1 VRRNFALA
9 LAAGLPLAF
18 YLWTLS
24 GASYWLDGGE
34 FVAAAINLDI
44 AHPPG
49 HPLTALYGKAWSLLP
64 LGPLAFRI
72 ALGQAMAAALGAAC
86 LFRAC
91 EVTARSL
98 GLSSPALTT
107 PIALLG
113 AWLSALGY
121 AVWFQAIRPEV
132 YALQSALLFF
142 AMQRLARLELD
153 ASRDPRPLY
162 AGAFAVGL
170 GLTNHHLMAFFLF
183 PALLW
188 SAFGAARR
196 RAGLRPL
203 LVCAVLGLLALCVY
217 AYLPVRAARHPP
229 ENLGDPVT
237 LERIYWVVSARVYA
251 RDMGSQFPQPLA
263 QRFGDVGIVLSE
275 QLLYVFVP
283 AALLGL
289 YAMLRRRESRAL
301 GVLWLLVASAVL
313 CIRPWLGSVRGNPD
327 AIAYLSAGLAAAAVL
342 ASAACAALVVLA
354 RDRGWSERLIGWPL
368 WLSLALVVAFMAGYR
383 APRLDLSSFHATD
396 MFDEY
401 RQRALPP
408 RSVLVLTTPQT
419 VFRQLE
425 LAATEG
431 LRRDIALVPLPFL
444 RYPGVAQ
451 ATLRSSPDLRE
462 LVSAFLA
469 SERLGQRVLERLASQ
484 RPVMIE
490 LDPHLP
496 PSAYPTLLPAGLL
509 YAPVGPRASQAML
522 VPAASLQRGAY
533 DRIYADLGRDLH
545 EVETSHQLLWLHY
558 MDALYYASRGER
570 VRAQESLM
578 QAARLY
584 PKDTQLAALR
594 TALGTA
600 GGHGRIDVRRF
611 LSFDA
616 VPRATD

>member
-1 VRRNFALA
+1 LA

-72 ALGQAMAAALGAAC
+72 ALGQAVAAALGAAF
-86 LFRAC
+86 LFCAC
-91 EVTARSL
+91 ELTAFAL
-98 GLSSPALTT
+98 GLRSRALIT

-132 YALQSALLFF
+132 YALQAVLMFF
-142 AMQRLARLELD
+142 AMERLARLELE
-153 ASRDPRPLY
+153 ANRDLRPLY
-162 AGAFAVGL
+162 TGAFAVGL

-188 SAFGAARR
+188 SAFGVARR
-196 RAGLRPL
+196 VGLRPL
-203 LVCAVLGLLALCVY
+203 LVCAGLGLLALCVY
-217 AYLPVRAARHPP
+217 VYLPLRALRQPP
-229 ENLGDPVT
+229 ENLGDPIT
-237 LERIYWVVSARVYA
+237 LERIYWVVSATVYA
-251 RDMGSQFPQPLA
+251 REMGSHFPEPLG
-263 QRFGDVGIVLSE
+263 QRFGDVGIVLSQ

-301 GVLWLLVASAVL
+301 GWLWLLVAAAVL

-327 AIAYLSAGLAAAAVL
+327 SVAYLTAGLAAATVL

-354 RDRGWSERLIGWPL
+354 RERGWPERALAWPL
-368 WLSLALVVAFMAGYR
+368 WLSLALVVAFMAGRR
-383 APRLDLSSFHATD
+383 APQLDLSGFHGTD
-396 MFDEY
+396 LFDEY

-431 LRRDIALVPLPFL
+431 LRRDIAFVPLPFL
-444 RYPGVAQ
+444 RYPGVAE
-451 ATLRSSPDLRE
+451 ATVRKSPDLRNI
-462 LVSAFLA
+462 VSDFLA
-469 SERLGQRVLERLASQ
+469 TEQLRQRSLERLASH

-496 PSAYPTLLPAGLL
+496 PSAYATLLPAGLL
-509 YAPVGPRASQAML
+509 YAPVGPRVSQNMV
-522 VPAASLQRGAY
+522 VPAARLQRDAY
-533 DRIYADLGRDLH
+533 ARIYADLGPDLH
-545 EVETSHQLLWLHY
+545 EVETSRQLLWLHY
-558 MDALYYASRGER
+558 MDALYHASRGER
-570 VRAQESLM
+570 DRAKESLLR
-578 QAARLY
+578 AVRLY

-594 TALGTA
+594 TALDGA
-600 GGHGRIDVRRF
+600 GQRDRIDVRRF

-616 VPRATD
+616 LARGTH